1 MTERTVDELVAQ
13 GERAGCLRLSEI
25 QRLVDELGLDEDHT
39 TALYTRIAD
48 AGVDVRDDCGHT
60 APPPR
65 YSNGDIAEMTTD
77 TLGLFLEEI
86 GRTPLLTADEE
97 VELAKRIEAG
107 DESAKERMIKANLR
121 LVVHHAKRYQ
131 HRGLSLLDLI
141 QEGVFGLTRAVEKF
155 DWRRGFKFSTYGTW
169 WIRQA
174 MQRAL
179 QKQAR
184 TIRLPARLAE
194 LEAKVGRVERELTV
208 SLDRAPTD
216 AELAQAADI
225 ELQQLHDL
233 YAAART
239 VTSLD
244 APVGAEGA
252 TTLGELVA
260 QRPSTT
266 EAEVEVSLEE
276 RRLRE
281 AVEALP
287 AAEHDVIRLR
297 YGVGDG
303 GPHSKTEVARRLGMS
318 LRRVTR
324 LESEALQRL
333 AVEREIEALRDT
345 G

>member
-1 MTERTVDELVAQ
+1 MAR
-13 GERAGCLRLSEI
+13 GEREGCLTLSEI
-25 QRLVDELGLDEDHT
+25 QELVEDLGLGEDRT
-39 TALYTRIAD
+39 SDLYTRIAE
-48 AGVDVRDDCGHT
+48 AGIDIRDDCGHE
-60 APPPR
+60 APAPT
-65 YSNGDIAEMTTD
+65 YSNGDVAEMTTD
-77 TLGLFLEEI
+77 TLRLFLDEI

-107 DESAKERMIKANLR
+107 DERAKEQMIKANLR

-131 HRGLSLLDLI
+131 NRGLSLLDLI

-155 DWRRGFKFSTYGTW
+155 DWRKGFKFSTYGTW

-194 LEAKVGRVERELTV
+194 LEAKVGRVQQELTS

-216 AELAQAADI
+216 EELAAAADI
-225 ELQQLHDL
+225 DVEQLHDL
-233 YAAART
+233 YGAART
-239 VTSLD
+239 ITSLD
-244 APVGAEGA
+244 APVGTEST

-260 QRPSTT
+260 RQPSTT

-281 AVEALP
+281 AVAALP
-287 AAEHDVIRLR
+287 AEEREVIRLR

-303 GPHSKTEVARRLGMS
+303 GPLSKTDVARTLRMS
-318 LRRVTR
+318 LRRVTK
-324 LESEALQRL
+324 LEAEALQRL
-333 AVEREIEALRDT
+333 ALEREIEALRAT